1 MSRYAFY
8 ALSFLT
14 NATILVFE
22 ITGGRLLAPYI
33 GNSVGVWAGLIAVI
47 LGGMAIGYH
56 FGGVFGDKDASLKR
70 IGLVLLGAAAA
81 SLIMWGARDLVPT
94 WFVDPE
100 NSVTT
105 AALIVGTI
113 LFMPTVI
120 LLAAVSPLIAKNLI
134 HKLDNSAKV
143 VGELNAVGTAGSILG
158 AAGTGLWLIPNF
170 GVSETLLAIPVILF
184 LASLPFLIKEY
195 KKLLPFAVLAVAAAI
210 ALNAVPT
217 RADEVIA
224 DVSTPYNRIFVYR
237 PGGGDV
243 LGMADSP
250 WGVQCAMRV
259 DENGNAD
266 ESDVSFSYLFA
277 YDTVV
282 SHFFPEKINRAL
294 FLGGCVL
301 VFPRFVLTKYPDTV
315 ADAVEIDPGV
325 TQVAR
330 DYFGFDDARFPTLT
344 VHHED
349 ARTFINADHGLYDV
363 IAFDVWNQSGRPTF
377 YLVSREA
384 FKRISDSLAP
394 NGIAVMHVNSA
405 PSSKKAY
412 ISSSTFKT
420 ASSVFKYA
428 AMYQFKNEPDTLQN
442 LIVVLSNDRPL
453 PDTLESPAYPGMM
466 LTRFE
471 PISPAIVFTDDFAPV
486 DGMTDWDA
494 LIAKELSGY

>member
-1 MSRYAFY
+1 MNRYAFY

-56 FGGVFGDKDASLKR
+56 FGGVFGDKDASAKR

-81 SLIMWGARDLVPT
+81 SLIMWGGRDLVPT

-100 NSVTT
+100 NSVTF

-113 LFMPTVI
+113 LFMPTVV
-120 LLAAVSPLIAKNLI
+120 LLAAVSPLVAKNLI
-134 HKLDNSAKV
+134 HKLENSAKV

-184 LASLPFLIKEY
+184 LASLPFIAKDIK
-195 KKLLPFAVLAVAAAI
+195 KIIPFAVLLIAVAFF
-210 ALNAVPT
+210 LNAAPT
-217 RADEVIA
+217 RADQMIA

-259 DENGNAD
+259 DEKGVAV
-266 ESDVSFSYLFA
+266 ETDVSFSYLFA

-294 FLGGCVL
+294 FLGGCVE
-301 VFPRFVLTKYPDTV
+301 VFPRFILTKYPDTI
-315 ADAVEIDPGV
+315 ADSVEIDPGV
-325 TQVAR
+325 TEVAKK
-330 DYFGFDDARFPTLT
+330 YFGFDPAKFPTLT

-349 ARTFINADHGLYDV
+349 ARTFINRSHEPYD
-363 IAFDVWNQSGRPTF
+363 IAAFDVWNQSGRPTF

-384 FKRISDSLAP
+384 FQRIADNLAP
-394 NGIAVMHVNSA
+394 NGIVVMHVNSI
-405 PSSKKAY
+405 PSNTKSY
-412 ISSSTFKT
+412 ISASTFKT
-420 ASSVFKYA
+420 ASSVFKHA
-428 AMYQFKNEPDTLQN
+428 AMYQFKNDPDSLQN
-442 LIVVLSNDRPL
+442 LIVVLSNDREL
-453 PDTLESPAYPGMM
+453 PDTFTSAAYPGMT
-466 LTRFE
+466 LSRFE
-471 PISPAIVFTDDFAPV
+471 PLTKGIVLTDDFAPV
-486 DGMTDWDA
+486 DGFADWDA
-494 LIAKELSGY
+494 LIRRGS